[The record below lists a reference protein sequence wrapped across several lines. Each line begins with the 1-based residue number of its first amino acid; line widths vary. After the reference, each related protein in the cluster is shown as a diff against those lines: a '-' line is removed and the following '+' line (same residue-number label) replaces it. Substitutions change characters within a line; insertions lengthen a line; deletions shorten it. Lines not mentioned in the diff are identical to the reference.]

1 LFSLAPSDVPFVSK
15 AYLLKKLS
23 LKMETVFAICPY
35 YEKSSFASFEGGVGK
50 VLGSAGSQQHA
61 LEQ

>member
-1 LFSLAPSDVPFVSK
+1 
-15 AYLLKKLS
+15 
-23 LKMETVFAICPY
+23 METVFAICPY